1 MEELD
6 LLKKTWNKSDNYP
19 NVSEEKIYG
28 MLHKNSSSAIKWI
41 FIISVIEILFWT
53 GLSFIFSDDTKY
65 TDLLEAYHLKIIIE
79 TFTYVNYLIIVYFI
93 IKFYRNYK
101 KISTSDSVK
110 GMLASILN
118 SRNTVKYYFWYNLS
132 MIIVI
137 YFIFM
142 ISQITHDQKIQQIL
156 HDSVENSNMRFV
168 FLIGVYLTI
177 LIFII
182 GVFILLYYIMYGLLL
197 KRLKKNFNELKKIDF
212 K

>member
-6 LLKKTWNKSDNYP
+6 LLKKTWNKNDNYP

-41 FIISVIEILFWT
+41 FIISVIEILFWS
-53 GLSFIFSDDTKY
+53 GLSFIFSEDTKY
-65 TDLLEAYHLKIIIE
+65 TDLLEAYHLKMIITAFTYINYIIIA
-79 TFTYVNYLIIVYFI
+79 YFI
-93 IKFYRNYK
+93 IKFYKNYK

-118 SRNTVKYYFWYNLS
+118 SRNTVKHYFWYNLS

-142 ISQITHDQKIQQIL
+142 ISQIIHDQKIQKIL
-156 HDSVENSNMRFV
+156 NDSVENSNMRFLY
-168 FLIGVYLTI
+168 LIGIYLTV
-177 LIFII
+177 LMFII
-182 GVFILLYYIMYGLLL
+182 GIFMLLYYIMYGLLL

>member
-6 LLKKTWNKSDNYP
+6 LLKKNWNKSDNYP

-53 GLSFIFSDDTKY
+53 VLSFIFSDDTKY
-65 TDLLEAYHLKIIIE
+65 TDLLEAYHLKMVI
-79 TFTYVNYLIIVYFI
+79 TAFTYINYLIIAYFI

-156 HDSVENSNMRFV
+156 HDSIENSNMRFL

-182 GVFILLYYIMYGLLL
+182 GIFILLYYVMYGLLL

>member
-65 TDLLEAYHLKIIIE
+65 TDLLEAYHLKMVI
-79 TFTYVNYLIIVYFI
+79 TAFTYINYLIIAYFI
-93 IKFYRNYK
+93 LKFYNNYK

-110 GMLASILN
+110 GMLSSILN
-118 SRNTVKYYFWYNLS
+118 SRNAVKYYFWYNLS
-132 MIIVI
+132 MIVVI

-156 HDSVENSNMRFV
+156 HDSVENSNMRFL

-182 GVFILLYYIMYGLLL
+182 GIFILLYYIMYGLLL